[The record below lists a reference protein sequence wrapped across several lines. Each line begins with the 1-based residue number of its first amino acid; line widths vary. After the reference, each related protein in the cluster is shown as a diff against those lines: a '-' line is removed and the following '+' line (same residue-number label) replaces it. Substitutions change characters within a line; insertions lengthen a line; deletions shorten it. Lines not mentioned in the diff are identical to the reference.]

1 MMAMAMARVHA
12 HLVDFVDEIDGVL
25 REIDSVTERDDEE
38 LLESLLLQASLVLR
52 DTLVVEDLLPD
63 GEVLSDALCSVVR
76 CLQEAVDEKNLSHL
90 KGRPAIC
97 IPEEQLAM
105 LLGYHFKVTD
115 IARILMVS
123 PRTIRRRIIQYGLE
137 NEASYSNISDDDLD
151 SLSLNFVHH
160 NPNSGLRSLEG
171 ILRSRGIRIQRQR
184 VRESLMRVDPRGMQA
199 RFGMLVQRRKYAVP
213 LPNSLWHIDG
223 HHKLIRW
230 RIVTH
235 GCIDG
240 FSRLPLYLQA
250 STNNRAQTVLE
261 LFVKAVQQYG
271 LPSRVRCDKGGENV
285 DVSQFML
292 CHPSRG
298 PGRRSCI
305 TGRSVHNQR
314 IERLWRDVFSGCI
327 HMFHNLFYTMEE
339 SGILDPAS
347 NSDLFC
353 LHYIFLPRINEQL
366 RLFKES
372 YSHHRLRGAG
382 NQSPYQLWIGGLAA
396 ASDSS
401 AEVQGVEDPVTV
413 SVSQSY

>member
-171 ILRSRGIRIQRQR
+171 ILRSRGIHIQRQR

-240 FSRLPLYLQA
+240 FSRFHIPPSFYKQPGPDCSRIVCKSS
-250 STNNRAQTVLE
+250 STVWTPI
-261 LFVKAVQQYG
+261 K
-271 LPSRVRCDKGGENV
+271 
-285 DVSQFML
+285 
-292 CHPSRG
+292 
-298 PGRRSCI
+298 
-305 TGRSVHNQR
+305 
-314 IERLWRDVFSGCI
+314 
-327 HMFHNLFYTMEE
+327 
-339 SGILDPAS
+339 
-347 NSDLFC
+347 
-353 LHYIFLPRINEQL
+353 
-366 RLFKES
+366 
-372 YSHHRLRGAG
+372 
-382 NQSPYQLWIGGLAA
+382 
-396 ASDSS
+396 SS
-401 AEVQGVEDPVTV
+401 M
-413 SVSQSY
+413 